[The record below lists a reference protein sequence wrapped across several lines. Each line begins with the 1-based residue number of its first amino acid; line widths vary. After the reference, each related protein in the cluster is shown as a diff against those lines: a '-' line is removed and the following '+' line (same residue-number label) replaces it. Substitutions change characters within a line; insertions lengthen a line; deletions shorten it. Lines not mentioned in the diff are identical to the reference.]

1 MAYRADRNYESYV
14 NLSKYAT
21 EEEKKAL
28 DAIKDK
34 IVYYAGDKIV
44 KDYKTPSGKT
54 LSVDTSNKK
63 YKYSGLAAGNSR
75 QFDAYMQYFLEF
87 GREPTKAE
95 LDYILDE
102 PSYTSA
108 YNNIKRSF
116 SEVLK
121 SNGYDDIDAFNFD
134 SGTPEQSAQE
144 AAFNEYYR
152 DIYST
157 EAGTTGGDIYNRM
170 VEAEQ
175 NAARSN
181 MTLADAQ
188 MQQAAMQQAST
199 VKALTDQV
207 KAERMAKLRAGMS
220 EAQIANQD
228 MQMMMTNINALNQ
241 QANEMNYAQLQAQ
254 QQYNLAQDTAYQQWL
269 DNANVMGQTG
279 AAYAASDAGDVYQQA
294 LRIQQRTGMSFAK
307 ALEQAQ
313 GRNQ

>member
-1 MAYRADRNYESYV
+1 MAKYNYDISTDVSGSNIYK
-14 NLSKYAT
+14 KYTTA
-21 EEEKKAL
+21 
-28 DAIKDK
+28 
-34 IVYYAGDKIV
+34 
-44 KDYKTPSGKT
+44 SGKT
-54 LSVDTSNKK
+54 YTLDTGGSDD
-63 YKYSGLAAGNSR
+63 YKYNNLFRRGTGKQL
-75 QFDAYMQYFLEF
+75 DAYIQY
-87 GREPTKAE
+87 
-95 LDYILDE
+95 YIKYGKE
-102 PSYTSA
+102 PSQYELNLITGQNVSDGA
-108 YNNIKRSF
+108 YRNLRRDFDTFLSKN
-116 SEVLK
+116 
-121 SNGYDDIDAFNFD
+121 DADIDSFRYDIGVSQDNLNAD
-134 SGTPEQSAQE
+134 AEQSAQE

-157 EAGTTGGDIYNRM
+157 EVGTTGGDIYNRM
-170 VEAEQ
+170 VEAER

>member
-1 MAYRADRNYESYV
+1 MAKYNTDITPDVSGSNIYKKYTTASGKVYTLDTGGSDDYKYNNLFRRGTGKQLDAYIQYYIKYGKEPSKYELNVITGQNISDGAYRNLGRDFNTFLTKNDADLESFLYDV
-14 NLSKYAT
+14 GTSKDSLNA
-21 EEEKKAL
+21 
-28 DAIKDK
+28 DA
-34 IVYYAGDKIV
+34 
-44 KDYKTPSGKT
+44 
-54 LSVDTSNKK
+54 
-63 YKYSGLAAGNSR
+63 
-75 QFDAYMQYFLEF
+75 
-87 GREPTKAE
+87 
-95 LDYILDE
+95 
-102 PSYTSA
+102 
-108 YNNIKRSF
+108 
-116 SEVLK
+116 
-121 SNGYDDIDAFNFD
+121 
-134 SGTPEQSAQE
+134 EQSAQE

-269 DNANVMGQTG
+269 DNANVRGQTG

-307 ALEQAQ
+307 ALEQAR
-313 GRNQ
+313 GGN

>member
-1 MAYRADRNYESYV
+1 MAKTFVGRDGKEYSLDALKDASFFEGYSSPLGMIVSSIRRNDGYKTNNLFSRGTTKDLEKSIQIMLDLGYIPDRATLQEYGV
-14 NLSKYAT
+14 NLTKKEYNNVKDDLYT
-21 EEEKKAL
+21 FLEKNNTSIKEYG
-28 DAIKDK
+28 DAINQQND
-34 IVYYAGDKIV
+34 
-44 KDYKTPSGKT
+44 
-54 LSVDTSNKK
+54 
-63 YKYSGLAAGNSR
+63 
-75 QFDAYMQYFLEF
+75 
-87 GREPTKAE
+87 
-95 LDYILDE
+95 
-102 PSYTSA
+102 
-108 YNNIKRSF
+108 
-116 SEVLK
+116 
-121 SNGYDDIDAFNFD
+121 
-134 SGTPEQSAQE
+134 QSAQE
-144 AAFNEYYR
+144 AAFNAYYH

-228 MQMMMTNINALNQ
+228 MQTMMTNINALNQ

-269 DNANVMGQTG
+269 DNANAMGQTG

-294 LRIQQRTGMSFAK
+294 LRIQQRTGMPFAK
-307 ALEQAQ
+307 ALKQAQ
-313 GRNQ
+313 GGN

>member
-1 MAYRADRNYESYV
+1 MAKTFVDKNGKEYSLDALRDASFFEGYSSPIGMIISTIRRSDGYKTNNLFRAGNTQDLERAIQVMFDLGYVPDNDTLRNYGIK
-14 NLSKYAT
+14 LST
-21 EEEKKAL
+21 
-28 DAIKDK
+28 
-34 IVYYAGDKIV
+34 
-44 KDYKTPSGKT
+44 
-54 LSVDTSNKK
+54 
-63 YKYSGLAAGNSR
+63 
-75 QFDAYMQYFLEF
+75 Q
-87 GREPTKAE
+87 
-95 LDYILDE
+95 
-102 PSYTSA
+102 A
-108 YNNIKRSF
+108 YNNIRDDLYTFLDK
-116 SEVLK
+116 
-121 SNGYDDIDAFNFD
+121 NGIAANNIP
-134 SGTPEQSAQE
+134 SGDLPSAQE

-170 VEAEQ
+170 VEAER

>member
-1 MAYRADRNYESYV
+1 MAYGITPENLGASAYKEYTTNSGKKFILDVRGGNDGYV
-14 NLSKYAT
+14 YNNLFRRGTGKG
-21 EEEKKAL
+21 L
-28 DAIKDK
+28 DAYIQYYIK
-34 IVYYAGDKIV
+34 Y
-44 KDYKTPSGKT
+44 GKAPT
-54 LSVDTSNKK
+54 RGELEQMVSPGTHLSQGAYDNIRSSFNTFLSANDSDTSDFE
-63 YKYSGLAAGNSR
+63 YHTIAS
-75 QFDAYMQYFLEF
+75 
-87 GREPTKAE
+87 
-95 LDYILDE
+95 
-102 PSYTSA
+102 
-108 YNNIKRSF
+108 
-116 SEVLK
+116 
-121 SNGYDDIDAFNFD
+121 
-134 SGTPEQSAQE
+134 PEQFYNDSMQDARA

-170 VEAEQ
+170 VTAEQ
-175 NAARSN
+175 NAARAN

-220 EAQIANQD
+220 ESQIANQD

-241 QANEMNYAQLQAQ
+241 QANEMNYARLQAQ
-254 QQYNLAQDTAYQQWL
+254 QQYNLSQDTAYQQWL

-294 LRIQQRTGMSFAK
+294 LRIQQRTGVSFAK

>member
-1 MAYRADRNYESYV
+1 MAKTFVDKNGKEYS
-14 NLSKYAT
+14 
-21 EEEKKAL
+21 L
-28 DAIKDK
+28 DAIRDASFFEGYSSPLGL
-34 IVYYAGDKIV
+34 IVSSIRRDDG
-44 KDYKTPSGKT
+44 YKTNNLFRRGNTQDLERSIQVMLDLGYVPDNDT
-54 LSVDTSNKK
+54 LRNYGINLST
-63 YKYSGLAAGNSR
+63 
-75 QFDAYMQYFLEF
+75 Q
-87 GREPTKAE
+87 
-95 LDYILDE
+95 
-102 PSYTSA
+102 A
-108 YNNIKRSF
+108 YNNIRDDLYTFLEK
-116 SEVLK
+116 
-121 SNGYDDIDAFNFD
+121 NGMTANDFLSANP
-134 SGTPEQSAQE
+134 SSAQE

-175 NAARSN
+175 NAARAN

-241 QANEMNYAQLQAQ
+241 QANEMNYARLQAQ

-294 LRIQQRTGMSFAK
+294 LRIQQRTRVPFAK

-313 GRNQ
+313 GKNQ